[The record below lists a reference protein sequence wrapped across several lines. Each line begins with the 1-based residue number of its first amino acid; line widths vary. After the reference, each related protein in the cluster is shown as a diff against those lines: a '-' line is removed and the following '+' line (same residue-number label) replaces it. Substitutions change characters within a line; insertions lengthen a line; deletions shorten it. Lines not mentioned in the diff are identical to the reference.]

1 MKKLIKK
8 SNDWLTAQMG
18 WLIPVLYVW
27 TILLSPLTGK
37 PLDWMDVI
45 FLIGLPIILLAHK

>member
-1 MKKLIKK
+1 MRKLIKK
-8 SNDWLTAQMG
+8 TNDWLTAQMW

-27 TILLSPLTGK
+27 TILSSPLTGK